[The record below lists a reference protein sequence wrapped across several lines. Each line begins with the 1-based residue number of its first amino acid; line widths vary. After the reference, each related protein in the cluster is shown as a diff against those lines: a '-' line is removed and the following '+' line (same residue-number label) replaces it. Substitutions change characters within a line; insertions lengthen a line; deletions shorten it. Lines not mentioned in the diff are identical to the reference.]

1 MLGNKYYVTQVC
13 IDISCMCL
21 LFFLKVDVQPKF
33 ENRMVI
39 YLYFVA
45 FIICGS
51 FLSLNLVIG
60 VIIDNFNVLKKKV
73 MLITYVICFL
83 RININMKSI

>member
-1 MLGNKYYVTQVC
+1 MEYKFSLISIVCFSLFLIWRFVWFLQQV
-13 IDISCMCL
+13 D
-21 LFFLKVDVQPKF
+21 KQPEK
-33 ENRMVI
+33 EASLYT

-51 FLSLNLVIG
+51 FFSLNLVIG

-73 MLITYVICFL
+73 SYDEF
-83 RININMKSI
+83 